1 MTASTIF
8 VNVPSLEKA
17 ADTLREAAIDM
28 QAGQA
33 DLFVL
38 DWAGAPR
45 SHPDVAKAMR
55 GFGEFAHEQYRAT
68 IALLVA
74 LASRVS
80 SAAAGY
86 RSTDQAISKLLGA
99 EIYRPAG

>member
-1 MTASTIF
+1 MTASTIV
-8 VNVPSLEKA
+8 VNVSSLEDSA
-17 ADTLREAAIDM
+17 ATLREAAIDM

-38 DWAGAPR
+38 EWAGAPR
-45 SHPDVAKAMR
+45 SHPEVAKVMR
-55 GFGEFAHEQYRAT
+55 GFGEFAHDQYRAT
-68 IALLVA
+68 IALLIA
-74 LASRVS
+74 LASRLS

-86 RSTDQAISKLLGA
+86 RSTDQAISKFLGT